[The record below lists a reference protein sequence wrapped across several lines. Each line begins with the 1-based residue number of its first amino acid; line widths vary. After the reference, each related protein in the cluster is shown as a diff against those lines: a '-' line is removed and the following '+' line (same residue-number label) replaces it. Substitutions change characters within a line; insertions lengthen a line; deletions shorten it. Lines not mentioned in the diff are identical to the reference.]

1 MILKEFRKAINESEH
16 KEFLKSCTV
25 NINYP
30 HIDFSTSLKG
40 LDSIYNFILR
50 QNKGWNTTELPSYL
64 NNSKEHF
71 KRIKSQILD
80 LVNGNHTE
88 YNIQNKWQQV
98 KGQIQNPE
106 TNNRTK
112 VFTSNSSSTKFLE
125 ELHNEKPSFVKGAYT
140 FLIGQNETVN
150 SNDLLN
156 GLIRAYEFKN
166 QGRTDISKRS
176 SNERAAISTIRNSF
190 ENYISETEEEI
201 NEVLDDSKEKLVDQ
215 TTEIDELLESKKTEF
230 DKWLDTSKNDFTEFD
245 DESKKKITDLE
256 DTYQKKLQLEA
267 PARYWRTKS
276 NKYKEDAI
284 KARNILL
291 TMVTFS
297 AIFFAIILITS
308 PDWIF
313 KKVFQGNT
321 TAIIRWS
328 IVFIALISLLAFGI
342 KAITKVMF
350 SSFHLARDAEERHTL
365 TFFYLA
371 LLKDTNIND
380 DDRKL
385 ILQSL
390 FSRAE
395 TGLLKDDSGPTM
407 PNDIVGKIL
416 TK

>member
-1 MILKEFRKAINESEH
+1 MTIKDLRIEINQSEH
-16 KEFLKSCTV
+16 KDFFKSCTV
-25 NINYP
+25 HINYP
-30 HIDFSTSLKG
+30 HIDFTIDLKG
-40 LDSIYNFILR
+40 IDAIYGFVLR
-50 QNKGWNTTELPSYL
+50 QNKGWNSTELPSYL

-71 KRIKSQILD
+71 KKLKSQLLD
-80 LVNGNHTE
+80 LVNGGH
-88 YNIQNKWQQV
+88 YNIESKWQQI
-98 KGQIQNPE
+98 KALIQKQE

-112 VFTSNSSSTKFLE
+112 VFTSDSSITKFLE
-125 ELHNEKPSFVKGAYT
+125 ELHKENPNYVKGAYN
-140 FLIGQNETVN
+140 FIIGQNETIN
-150 SNDLLN
+150 TNDLLT
-156 GLIRAYEFKN
+156 GLIRAYEYKN
-166 QGRTDISKRS
+166 QGRTDISKRR

-190 ENYISETEEEI
+190 ENYVSETEGEI
-201 NEVLDDSKEKLVDQ
+201 NEVLDKSKENLIGQ
-215 TTEIDELLESKKTEF
+215 TAEIDGLLESKKTEF
-230 DKWLDTSKNDFTEFD
+230 NEWLKSSQNGFSEFD
-245 DESKKKITDLE
+245 VDSKKKITDLE
-256 DTYQKKLQLEA
+256 DTYRKKLQLEA

-276 NKYKEDAI
+276 NKYREDAI

-291 TMVTFS
+291 TMVAVS
-297 AIFFAIILITS
+297 GIFFAIILITS

-313 KKVFQGNT
+313 KTVFKGNA
-321 TAIIRWS
+321 TAIVRWS
-328 IVFIALISLLAFGI
+328 IVFIALISLLAFAV

-407 PNDIVGKIL
+407 PNDLIGKIIG
-416 TK
+416 K